1 MIILKNKIQLTAVT
15 VLTLLGG
22 AAVATLPDKPVNAL
36 GTDTASSKSTTT
48 QSNTES
54 VDGAA
59 RAAGE
64 ATVKLQ
70 KQAQPQQTVQLQGK
84 AQDPVELNL
93 QVKKQQAIAAAKKK
107 AAAARAAAAKKAQA
121 AKATTTSTTSTTS
134 SSASATT
141 TDYTK
146 SASNTSATGAN
157 KGTFK
162 LSFYDPASMGSSMG
176 YGGVAA
182 NLSVFPKGTRLKIT
196 LSDGTVWYRVVN
208 DTGGFAAANPRQL
221 DVAMPNSQIPSAGIL
236 YANVEVLH

>member
-1 MIILKNKIQLTAVT
+1 M
-15 VLTLLGG
+15 
-22 AAVATLPDKPVNAL
+22 AAATTNVSVN
-36 GTDTASSKSTTT
+36 
-48 QSNTES
+48 N
-54 VDGAA
+54 
-59 RAAGE
+59 AGS
-64 ATVKLQ
+64 TVKN
-70 KQAQPQQTVQLQGK
+70 
-84 AQDPVELNL
+84 PVTIKNE
-93 QVKKQQAIAAAKKK
+93 AIAAKKAAAKK
-107 AAAARAAAAKKAQA
+107 AAAARKAAAKKAAA
-121 AKATTTSTTSTTS
+121 AKAATATSTSST
-134 SSASATT
+134 SSAST

-146 SASNTSATGAN
+146 SASDTSKSGSN

-236 YANVEVLH
+236 YANVQVLN